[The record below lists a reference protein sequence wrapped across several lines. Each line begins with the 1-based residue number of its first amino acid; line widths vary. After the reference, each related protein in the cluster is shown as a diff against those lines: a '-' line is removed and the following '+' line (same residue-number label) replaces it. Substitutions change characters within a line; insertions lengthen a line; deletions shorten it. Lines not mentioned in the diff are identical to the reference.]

1 MYNND
6 VCNTKRAILRSFI
19 FQLCNWDKSLA
30 AVAIEDYELKSPY
43 GSRIR
48 SHTISDDELL
58 EKLIHL
64 MGGEPCYVLL
74 DGLDEC
80 EEKERGILLRALIKL
95 TKDCHSFRRK
105 ETDLQEQLPRVS
117 TEIPVDIH
125 NGGDIKI
132 YTSQRLE
139 VLGQRIYNSVFSGDT
154 TKGLMIRAA
163 GKIISESH
171 GRWFHQSD
179 PVKR

>member
-1 MYNND
+1 MYNNH

-80 EEKERGILLRALIKL
+80 EEKERGILLTALIKL
-95 TKDCHSFRRK
+95 TKDCHSLRLLVASRK

-139 VLGQRIYNSVFSGDT
+139 VLGKRIYNSVFSGDT
-154 TKGLMIRAA
+154 TKELMIIAA
-163 GKIISESH
+163 RKIVSESH
-171 GRWFHQSD
+171 GQ
-179 PVKR
+179 